1 MFEQFFTDYGEPVL
15 GGALFIGAAWIVAWL
30 LSKTLN
36 YLLAHRLKL
45 DSAVIALLSSVVS
58 ISIVVLAAIAVLE
71 EIGVE
76 IASLITALGIFGFAI
91 AIGMRSTTTNFF
103 NGVMIF
109 ILQPYKVGEY
119 IEGERVE
126 GFVESISV
134 FHTVVV
140 TDEGVYVAIP
150 NGPMWARSVQNF
162 SRTRP
167 KRVEIELTLERT
179 SAYSEVKLLI
189 EQTLG
194 AAMLADVPPTIA
206 ITDVTEKSIKIE
218 VGFWCRA
225 DQTWELR
232 AQISENLRRSLSAAG
247 IGVTRVGVP
256 KKKRPGASRKTALPP
271 PASADEV

>member
-1 MFEQFFTDYGEPVL
+1 MFEQLFADYGEPVL
-15 GGALFIGAAWIVAWL
+15 GGALFITAAWIFGWL
-30 LSKTLN
+30 LSKALK
-36 YLLAHRLKL
+36 YVLAHRLKL

-91 AIGMRSTTTNFF
+91 AIGMRTTTTNFF
-103 NGVMIF
+103 TGIMIF

-140 TDEGVYVAIP
+140 TDEGTYVAIP
-150 NGPMWARSVQNF
+150 NGQMWARSVQNF
-162 SRTRP
+162 SRNRP

-179 SAYSEVKLLI
+179 SVYSEVKMLI
-189 EQTLG
+189 EKTLG
-194 AAMLADVPPTIA
+194 AGMLADVPPTIA
-206 ITDVTEKSIKIE
+206 ITDVTEKATKIE

-232 AQISENLRRSLSAAG
+232 TQISEKLRTSLSAAG

-256 KKKRPGASRKTALPP
+256 RKKRPVASRKTALPP